1 MSPARYRDD
10 RFVQPTDWQCTKWSL
25 DRKICPRFLYIPQFS
40 GWGFIRYLHSTY
52 YPISPTP
59 QPHGIITGENF
70 GQDRSKMV
78 QNIYNNNYRNQ
89 SSLLPH
95 HLWGHI
101 TTYLRTA
108 DDKTPYNTVIILI
121 SHSEKIYRD
130 LQVRYCPGTNDL
142 CVILLSQLAFS

>member
-1 MSPARYRDD
+1 
-10 RFVQPTDWQCTKWSL
+10 
-25 DRKICPRFLYIPQFS
+25 
-40 GWGFIRYLHSTY
+40 
-52 YPISPTP
+52 
-59 QPHGIITGENF
+59 
-70 GQDRSKMV
+70 MV

-95 HLWGHI
+95 YLWGHI

-130 LQVRYCPGTNDL
+130 LQGRYCPGTNDL
-142 CVILLSQLAFS
+142 CVILLSQFSLLEPRNSNAIAQIRRASKGVSS